1 MKFILPKLSFSYDAL
16 EPYFDART
24 MELHHTKHHQ
34 TYTDKLNEAIAKHP
48 ELPEQSAEELVTNL
62 SALPA
67 DIRTAVQNHGG
78 GYVNHQL
85 FWTILSPK
93 HKPLPDSDLKTELAA
108 KFGSYEHFVEEF
120 NGQATAHF
128 GSGWVWLVVD
138 GDDQLQLTTTANQ
151 DSPLTQGHKPILTL
165 DLWEHAYYLK
175 FQNRR
180 PEYITAF
187 WSIVNWSQVSENYQQ
202 ALQH

>member
-1 MKFILPKLSFSYDAL
+1 MKFLLPKLSYSYNAL

-48 ELPEQSAEELVTNL
+48 ELPEQSAEDLVTNL

-67 DIRTAVQNHGG
+67 DIRTAAQNHGG
-78 GYVNHQL
+78 GYINHKL
-85 FWTILSPK
+85 FWTILSPE
-93 HKPLPDSDLKTELAA
+93 HNPLSTSDLKTELAA
-108 KFGSYEHFVEEF
+108 KFGNDEHFIEEF
-120 NGQATAHF
+120 TRQATAHF
-128 GSGWVWLVVD
+128 GSGWAWLVVD
-138 GDDQLQLTTTANQ
+138 GDDQLQLTTTSNQ
-151 DSPLTQGHKPILTL
+151 DSPLTLGHKPILTL

-175 FQNRR
+175 YQNRR

-187 WSIVNWSQVSENYQQ
+187 WSIVNWPADSKNYQQ
-202 ALQH
+202 AIEH